1 MLKLNILL
9 DNTVLRKPKL
19 IIMRKLYFVLSMGC
33 LATGAFA
40 QSAIDA
46 YRFSQPDLRG
56 TARFMGMGG
65 AFGALGGDLSTL
77 SQNPA
82 GIGVYRSNELG
93 FTLDLDVQ
101 KSTSDARGL
110 KTSDNQTKF
119 YLDNIGGV
127 ATIRLGS
134 SVIPNLNFGFTYNK
148 AVSFNRRY
156 KGSIDKLQTS
166 MSNYIAGIANNQ
178 ELTVPDVETTD
189 TYDPYNPNDGGIQ
202 APWLAILGYDS
213 YLINPNGDP
222 NNPSWT
228 GQFGDGTSGKAN
240 FDVTERGSV
249 DEYNIA
255 FGGNISNVVY
265 WGMNFDIINFDYR
278 LDSGYGE
285 DLTGAYVYNPTTE
298 NVAATDSRWRMRNAY
313 RANGTGFNYQLGVIV
328 KPIQEL
334 RLGLAFHTPT
344 WYNMTETYSAGTSMQ
359 YYGQNL
365 SASTNDGY
373 PGSQDYNFNSPWKVI
388 ASVAGVI
395 GSKFIISADYEW
407 NGYKT
412 MKFSEANNYYG
423 GDGYW
428 DDPWDYDYYSV
439 TPASLNN
446 DPYAY
451 ENEDIKNVYRHTD
464 TFRIGAEYRVTPS
477 FSVRAGYSH
486 VSSPVDSKAKNNDMT
501 IFTAG
506 TIPNYRFDNDTN
518 YITCGLGYRH
528 KGFYIDLAYVYKQMT
543 SEYHAFTPD
552 PKSSYQSPSAKL
564 TFNNSRIVLST
575 GLKF

>member
-1 MLKLNILL
+1 MLNSNTLL

-19 IIMRKLYFVLSMGC
+19 IIMRKLFFVLSMGC

-278 LDSGYGE
+278 LDAGYGE

-344 WYNMTETYSAGTSMQ
+344 WYNLTETYSAGTSMQ

-543 SEYHAFTPD
+543 SEYHACTPD

>member
-1 MLKLNILL
+1 
-9 DNTVLRKPKL
+9 
-19 IIMRKLYFVLSMGC
+19 MRKLYFVLSMGC

-213 YLINPNGDP
+213 YLINPKGNP
-222 NNPSWT
+222 NNPSWM
-228 GQFGDGTSGKAN
+228 GQFGDRTSGKAN

-278 LDSGYGE
+278 LDAGYGE
-285 DLTGAYVYNPTTE
+285 DLTGAYVYNPTTDI
-298 NVAATDSRWRMRNAY
+298 VAPTDSRWRMRNAY

-344 WYNMTETYSAGTSMQ
+344 SFAPVFSFPGPGILLCPHISDHTWYR
-359 YYGQNL
+359 
-365 SASTNDGY
+365 
-373 PGSQDYNFNSPWKVI
+373 NFNLLSIDYVFRPRLRSRLTQGRSALPW
-388 ASVAGVI
+388 
-395 GSKFIISADYEW
+395 
-407 NGYKT
+407 N
-412 MKFSEANNYYG
+412 
-423 GDGYW
+423 
-428 DDPWDYDYYSV
+428 PWIFGQEDSHLFLATHSGILSSQNSTV
-439 TPASLNN
+439 PSSTASL
-446 DPYAY
+446 
-451 ENEDIKNVYRHTD
+451 
-464 TFRIGAEYRVTPS
+464 F
-477 FSVRAGYSH
+477 
-486 VSSPVDSKAKNNDMT
+486 
-501 IFTAG
+501 
-506 TIPNYRFDNDTN
+506 
-518 YITCGLGYRH
+518 
-528 KGFYIDLAYVYKQMT
+528 
-543 SEYHAFTPD
+543 
-552 PKSSYQSPSAKL
+552 
-564 TFNNSRIVLST
+564 
-575 GLKF
+575 

>member
-1 MLKLNILL
+1 MQ
-9 DNTVLRKPKL
+9 
-19 IIMRKLYFVLSMGC
+19 G
-33 LATGAFA
+33 
-40 QSAIDA
+40 
-46 YRFSQPDLRG
+46 
-56 TARFMGMGG
+56 
-65 AFGALGGDLSTL
+65 
-77 SQNPA
+77 
-82 GIGVYRSNELG
+82 
-93 FTLDLDVQ
+93 
-101 KSTSDARGL
+101 GL

-213 YLINPNGDP
+213 YLINPKGNP
-222 NNPSWT
+222 NNPSWM
-228 GQFGDGTSGKAN
+228 GQFGDRTSGKAN

-278 LDSGYGE
+278 LDAGYGE
-285 DLTGAYVYNPTTE
+285 DLTGAYVYNPTTDI
-298 NVAATDSRWRMRNAY
+298 VAPTDSRWRMRNAY

-344 WYNMTETYSAGTSMQ
+344 WYNLTETYSAGTSMQ

-423 GDGYW
+423 GGGYW

-439 TPASLNN
+439 TPAALNN

-486 VSSPVDSKAKNNDMT
+486 VSSPVESKAKNNDMT
-501 IFTAG
+501 IFTVG

>member
-1 MLKLNILL
+1 
-9 DNTVLRKPKL
+9 
-19 IIMRKLYFVLSMGC
+19 MRKLYFVLSMGC

-213 YLINPNGDP
+213 YLINPKGNP
-222 NNPSWT
+222 NNPSWM
-228 GQFGDGTSGKAN
+228 GQFGDRTSGKAN

-486 VSSPVDSKAKNNDMT
+486 VSSPVESKAKNNDMT

>member
-1 MLKLNILL
+1 
-9 DNTVLRKPKL
+9 
-19 IIMRKLYFVLSMGC
+19 MRKLYFVLSMGC

-213 YLINPNGDP
+213 YLINPKGNP
-222 NNPSWT
+222 NNPSWM
-228 GQFGDGTSGKAN
+228 GQFGDRTSGKAN

-344 WYNMTETYSAGTSMQ
+344 WYNLTETYSAGTSMQ

-486 VSSPVDSKAKNNDMT
+486 VSSPVESKAKNNDMT

-528 KGFYIDLAYVYKQMT
+528 KGFYIDLAYVYKQMS

>member
-1 MLKLNILL
+1 
-9 DNTVLRKPKL
+9 
-19 IIMRKLYFVLSMGC
+19 MRKLYFVLSMGC

-213 YLINPNGDP
+213 YLINPKGNP
-222 NNPSWT
+222 NNPSWM
-228 GQFGDGTSGKAN
+228 GQFGDRTSGKAN

-278 LDSGYGE
+278 LDAGYGE

-344 WYNMTETYSAGTSMQ
+344 WYNLTETYSAGTSMQ

-486 VSSPVDSKAKNNDMT
+486 VSSPVESKAKNNDMT

-528 KGFYIDLAYVYKQMT
+528 KGFYIDLAYVYKQMS

>member
-1 MLKLNILL
+1 
-9 DNTVLRKPKL
+9 
-19 IIMRKLYFVLSMGC
+19 MRKLYFVLSMGC

-213 YLINPNGDP
+213 YLINPKGNP
-222 NNPSWT
+222 NNPSWM
-228 GQFGDGTSGKAN
+228 GQFGDRTSGKAN

-278 LDSGYGE
+278 LDAGYGE
-285 DLTGAYVYNPTTE
+285 DLTGAYVYNPTTDI
-298 NVAATDSRWRMRNAY
+298 VAPTDSRWRMRNAY

-486 VSSPVDSKAKNNDMT
+486 VSSPVESKAKNNDMT
-501 IFTAG
+501 IFTVG

-528 KGFYIDLAYVYKQMT
+528 KGFYIDLAYVYKQMS

>member
-1 MLKLNILL
+1 
-9 DNTVLRKPKL
+9 
-19 IIMRKLYFVLSMGC
+19 MRKLYFVLSMGC

-213 YLINPNGDP
+213 YLINPKGNP
-222 NNPSWT
+222 NNPSWM
-228 GQFGDGTSGKAN
+228 GQFGDRTSGKAN

-278 LDSGYGE
+278 LDAGYGE
-285 DLTGAYVYNPTTE
+285 DLTGAYVYNPTTDI
-298 NVAATDSRWRMRNAY
+298 VAPTDSRWRMRNAY

-486 VSSPVDSKAKNNDMT
+486 VSSPVESKAKNNDMT

>member
-1 MLKLNILL
+1 
-9 DNTVLRKPKL
+9 
-19 IIMRKLYFVLSMGC
+19 MRKLYFVLSMGC

-213 YLINPNGDP
+213 YLINPKGNP
-222 NNPSWT
+222 NNPSWM
-228 GQFGDGTSGKAN
+228 GQFGDRTSGKAN

-278 LDSGYGE
+278 LDAGYGE
-285 DLTGAYVYNPTTE
+285 DLTGAYVYNPTTDI
-298 NVAATDSRWRMRNAY
+298 VAPTDSRWRMRNAY

-344 WYNMTETYSAGTSMQ
+344 WYNLTETYSAGTSMQ

-486 VSSPVDSKAKNNDMT
+486 VSSPVESKAKNNDMT
-501 IFTAG
+501 IFTVG

>member
-1 MLKLNILL
+1 
-9 DNTVLRKPKL
+9 
-19 IIMRKLYFVLSMGC
+19 MRKLYFVLSMGC

-213 YLINPNGDP
+213 YLINPKGNP
-222 NNPSWT
+222 NNPSWM
-228 GQFGDGTSGKAN
+228 GQFGDRTSGKAN

-344 WYNMTETYSAGTSMQ
+344 WYNLTETYSAGTSMQ

-486 VSSPVDSKAKNNDMT
+486 VSSPVESKAKNNDMT
-501 IFTAG
+501 IFTVG

>member
-1 MLKLNILL
+1 
-9 DNTVLRKPKL
+9 
-19 IIMRKLYFVLSMGC
+19 MRKLYFVLSMGC

-213 YLINPNGDP
+213 YLINPKGNP
-222 NNPSWT
+222 NNPSWM
-228 GQFGDGTSGKAN
+228 GQFGDRTSGKAN

-278 LDSGYGE
+278 LDAGYGE
-285 DLTGAYVYNPTTE
+285 DLTGAYVYNPTTDI
-298 NVAATDSRWRMRNAY
+298 VAPTDSRWRMRNAY

-344 WYNMTETYSAGTSMQ
+344 WYNLTETYSAGTSMQ

-486 VSSPVDSKAKNNDMT
+486 VSSPVESKAKNNDMT

>member
-1 MLKLNILL
+1 
-9 DNTVLRKPKL
+9 
-19 IIMRKLYFVLSMGC
+19 MRKLYFVLSMGC

-213 YLINPNGDP
+213 YLINPKGNP
-222 NNPSWT
+222 NNPSWM
-228 GQFGDGTSGKAN
+228 GQFGDRTSGKAN

-278 LDSGYGE
+278 LDAGYGE
-285 DLTGAYVYNPTTE
+285 DLTGAYVYNPTTDI
-298 NVAATDSRWRMRNAY
+298 VAPTDSRWRMRNAY

-486 VSSPVDSKAKNNDMT
+486 VSSPVESKAKNNDMT

-528 KGFYIDLAYVYKQMT
+528 KGFYIDLAYVYKQMS

>member
-1 MLKLNILL
+1 
-9 DNTVLRKPKL
+9 
-19 IIMRKLYFVLSMGC
+19 MRKLYIVLSMC
-33 LATGAFA
+33 CIATGAYA

-82 GIGVYRSNELG
+82 GIGVYRSNEIG
-93 FTLDLDVQ
+93 FTLDLDAQ
-101 KSTSDARGL
+101 KSTSDAFGL
-110 KTSDNQTKF
+110 RTSNNQTKF

-127 ATIRLGS
+127 ATLKIGS
-134 SVIPNLNFGFTYNK
+134 DVVPNINLGFTYNK

-156 KGSIDKLQTS
+156 RGSIPQLQTS
-166 MSNYIAGIANNQ
+166 MSNYIAGIANGN
-178 ELTVPDVETTD
+178 ELTVADVTSIKNQ
-189 TYDPYNPNDGGIQ
+189 YDPYNPNDGGIQ

-222 NNPSWT
+222 ANPSWT
-228 GQFGDGTSGKAN
+228 GQFGTGTAGVAN
-240 FDVTERGSV
+240 FDVTEKGSV

-255 FGGNISNVVY
+255 IGGNISNVVY
-265 WGMNFDIINFDYR
+265 WGMNFDIVNFDYK
-278 LDSGYGE
+278 LDANYGE
-285 DLTGAYVYNPTTE
+285 ELSGAYVDNPAE
-298 NVAATDSRWRMRNAY
+298 NTVVQADSRWRMRNLY

-334 RLGLAFHTPT
+334 RLGFAFHTPT
-344 WYNMTETYSAGTSMQ
+344 WYSLTETYSANINAQ
-359 YYGQNL
+359 YFGNNVN
-365 SASTNDGY
+365 AETNNGY
-373 PGSQDYNFNSPWKVI
+373 PGTQDYNFNSPWKII
-388 ASVAGVI
+388 ASAAGVI
-395 GSKFIISADYEW
+395 GGKFIISADYEW

-412 MKFSEANNYYG
+412 MKFSEASNYYG
-423 GDGYW
+423 GGYW
-428 DDPWDYDYYSV
+428 DDPWGYDYYSA
-439 TPASLNN
+439 TPAAYNN
-446 DPYAY
+446 DPYQY
-451 ENEDIKNVYRHTD
+451 ENQDIKDIYRHTD
-464 TFRIGAEYRVTPS
+464 TFRVGAEYRVTPS

-486 VSSPVDSKAKNNDMT
+486 VSSPVESKAKNNGMT
-501 IFTAG
+501 IYTAG

-528 KGFYIDLAYVYKQMT
+528 KGFYVDLAYVYKHMT

-552 PKSSYQSPSAKL
+552 PTSEYASPAAKL

-575 GLKF
+575 GFKF

>member
-1 MLKLNILL
+1 
-9 DNTVLRKPKL
+9 
-19 IIMRKLYFVLSMGC
+19 MRKIYFALSMGC
-33 LATGAFA
+33 IATGAFA

-46 YRFSQPDLRG
+46 YRFSQPDLKG

-93 FTLDLDVQ
+93 FTLDLDIQ
-101 KSTSDARGL
+101 KSTSDAMGL
-110 KTSDNQTKF
+110 KTNDSQTKF

-127 ATIRLGS
+127 ATLRLGS
-134 SVIPNLNFGFTYNK
+134 NVMPNLNFGFTYNK

-156 KGSIDKLQTS
+156 RGTIPQLQTS
-166 MSNYIAGIANNQ
+166 MSNYIAGLANNN
-178 ELTVPDVETTD
+178 ELTVADVESTNG
-189 TYDPYNPNDGGIQ
+189 YDPYNPTDGGIQ

-222 NNPSWT
+222 DDPSWT
-228 GQFGDGTSGKAN
+228 GQFGDGTSGIGS
-240 FDVTERGSV
+240 FDVTEKGSV

-255 FGGNISNVVY
+255 FGGNISNIVY
-265 WGMNFDIINFDYR
+265 WGMNFDIVNFDYR
-278 LDSGYGE
+278 LDAAYGE
-285 DLTGAYVYNPTTE
+285 ELTGAYVFDPTTKL
-298 NVAATDSRWRMRNAY
+298 VGPTDSRWQMRNLY

-334 RLGLAFHTPT
+334 RLGFAFHTPT
-344 WYNMTETYSAGTSMQ
+344 WYNLTETYSAGTSMK

-373 PGSQDYNFNSPWKVI
+373 PGSQDYNFNSPWKII
-388 ASVAGVI
+388 ASAAGVI
-395 GSKFIISADYEW
+395 GNKFIISADYEW

-412 MKFSEANNYYG
+412 MKFSEASNYYG
-423 GDGYW
+423 GGGYW
-428 DDPWDYDYYSV
+428 DDPWDDYYSA
-439 TPASLNN
+439 TPAAFNN
-446 DPYAY
+446 DPYKY
-451 ENEDIKNVYRHTD
+451 ENQDIKDVYRHTD

-486 VSSPVDSKAKNNDMT
+486 VSSPVESKAKDNSMT
-501 IFTAG
+501 IYTAG

-528 KGFYIDLAYVYKQMT
+528 KGFYIDMAYVYKQMT

-552 PKSSYQSPSAKL
+552 PKSQFASPSAKL

-575 GLKF
+575 GFKF

>member
-1 MLKLNILL
+1 
-9 DNTVLRKPKL
+9 
-19 IIMRKLYFVLSMGC
+19 MRKLYFVLSMGC

-213 YLINPNGDP
+213 YLINPNGNP
-222 NNPSWT
+222 NNPSWM
-228 GQFGDGTSGKAN
+228 GQFGDRTSGKAN

-486 VSSPVDSKAKNNDMT
+486 VSSPVESKAKNNDMT

-528 KGFYIDLAYVYKQMT
+528 KGFYIDLAYVYKQMS

>member
-1 MLKLNILL
+1 
-9 DNTVLRKPKL
+9 
-19 IIMRKLYFVLSMGC
+19 MRKLYFVLSMGC

-213 YLINPNGDP
+213 YLINPKGNP
-222 NNPSWT
+222 NNPSWM
-228 GQFGDGTSGKAN
+228 GQFGDRTSGKAN

-278 LDSGYGE
+278 LDAGYGE
-285 DLTGAYVYNPTTE
+285 DLTGAYVYNPTTDI
-298 NVAATDSRWRMRNAY
+298 VAPTDSRWRMRNAY

-344 WYNMTETYSAGTSMQ
+344 WYNLTETYSAGTSMQ

-486 VSSPVDSKAKNNDMT
+486 VSSPVESKAKNNDMT

-528 KGFYIDLAYVYKQMT
+528 KGFYIDLAYVYKQMS